1 MVVLA
6 NEKTLKKLQD
16 LFFYETPFSFLAKL
30 GSCQAQHLVATKKE
44 LFISRTEPS
53 QSLG

>member
-30 GSCQAQHLVATKKE
+30 GSCQAQHLVTTKKE
-44 LFISRTEPS
+44 QRS